1 MEHEI
6 ALVVER
12 GLVAANVGEGF
23 AAQYLVDEFGEGG
36 GVHRIRLVARQ
47 AADDGMVCAVAFA
60 GEGERAVHMG
70 AEAGNFIQQPL
81 FDKLFAE
88 QHTGT
93 HRPHGMRTGRAD
105 ADFEHI
111 ENADH
116 FFHPFH
122 S

>member
-6 ALVVER
+6 AFVVER

-47 AADDGMVCAVAFA
+47 AADDGVVCAVAFA

-70 AEAGNFIQQPL
+70 AEAGNFIQ
-81 FDKLFAE
+81 
-88 QHTGT
+88 
-93 HRPHGMRTGRAD
+93 RNRTPARIGPTVCELD
-105 ADFEHI
+105 GPMPI
-111 ENADH
+111 LNMSKMLIII
-116 FFHPFH
+116 FHPFH